1 MSTGPLFPASQEL
14 FALARAL
21 ADAQGPPDRMSDA
34 EIGRIVGF
42 ESARTSRWK
51 HGQIEV
57 CDAAQLLALSVAL
70 DADVAVLAHVAAGS
84 LGAAEALAVLGDESR
99 LVGFLSERIVL
110 AADGQ
115 SLTLAGGRGGQ
126 ARVVRH
132 GPGRYERS
140 MRRMG
145 GGAKQGRGRELAAL
159 LADDDE
165 GTAEIF
171 SNLTGQ
177 GTGVTGAV
185 ARTGPEALIAA
196 GRLRPNLVVLDLFI
210 IGMDGFAALRA
221 LSSHESTRS
230 ATLIA
235 TSLSV
240 TPELERAAL
249 GCGASEVL
257 QRPLR
262 ARALGRLVGR
272 LRRRGA

>member
-1 MSTGPLFPASQEL
+1 VAGPLFPASQEL

-21 ADAQGPPDRMSDA
+21 ADTRDPADRMSDA

-57 CDAAQLLALSVAL
+57 SDAVRLLALSAAL
-70 DADVAVLAHVAAGS
+70 DADVTVLTHVAAGS
-84 LGAAEALAVLGDESR
+84 LGSAEALAVLGDEGR
-99 LVGFLSERIVL
+99 LLGFLSERMVL
-110 AADGQ
+110 AADDQ
-115 SLTLAGGRGGQ
+115 AVALVGGRGGQ
-126 ARVVRH
+126 ARVVRR

-140 MRRMG
+140 ARRG
-145 GGAKQGRGRELAAL
+145 SGGAKQGRGRELAAL

-177 GTGVTGAV
+177 GTGVTGVV
-185 ARTGPEALIAA
+185 ARTGPAALLAA
-196 GRLRPNLVVLDLFI
+196 GRLHPNLVVLDLFI
-210 IGMDGFAALRA
+210 MGVDGFAALRA
-221 LSSHESTRS
+221 LSSHEATRG
-230 ATLIA
+230 ATLVA

-240 TPELERAAL
+240 TPELTRTAL

-262 ARALGRLVGR
+262 ARVLGRLVGR
-272 LRRRGA
+272 LRRRGG